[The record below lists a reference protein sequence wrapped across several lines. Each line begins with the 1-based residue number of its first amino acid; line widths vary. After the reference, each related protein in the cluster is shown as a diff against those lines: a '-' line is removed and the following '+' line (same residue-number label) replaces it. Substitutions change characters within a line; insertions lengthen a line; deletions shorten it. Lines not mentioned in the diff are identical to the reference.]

1 MVHLND
7 PLFLFCS
14 FLFPEHYVE
23 IQKNPQSNSQILKRE
38 RGNLP
43 CRQDDLKSS
52 IWIVSIC
59 WNNSTI
65 AVGVSFHHVL
75 YSNYFWWS
83 LISDHFQMGGWCEVV
98 TNPVS
103 CIFGGVKYIPS
114 ADSDQ
119 PWHCSHRE
127 VQPEWSLRTSC
138 VSLPACA
145 WQLGKTLQHSFLFCH
160 ISSRIYN
167 LGGHV
172 SFLSHLCNVKTVDR
186 ECFIL

>member
-1 MVHLND
+1 MSTGWPQEFHLNC
-7 PLFLFCS
+7 F
-14 FLFPEHYVE
+14 
-23 IQKNPQSNSQILKRE
+23 NMLK
-38 RGNLP
+38 
-43 CRQDDLKSS
+43 QF
-52 IWIVSIC
+52 
-59 WNNSTI
+59 NNSCRSLFSSCT
-65 AVGVSFHHVL
+65 VL
-75 YSNYFWWS
+75 NYFWWS